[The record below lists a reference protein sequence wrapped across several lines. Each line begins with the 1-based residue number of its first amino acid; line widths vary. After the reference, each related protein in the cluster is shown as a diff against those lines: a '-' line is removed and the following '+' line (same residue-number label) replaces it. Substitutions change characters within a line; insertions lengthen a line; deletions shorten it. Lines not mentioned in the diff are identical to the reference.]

1 MLRRVAATGTAVA
14 ASATRSQVSWIGSSR
29 HILAG
34 AGLRRATMHMSTA
47 RQISG
52 SGRKATGSRWDSGG
66 WVFAVAV
73 VGGVAT
79 VAEARRTLVVYSEAG
94 KQVEPG
100 ARLDILRAQT
110 ALTTQAIGGTAA
122 EARGQSFAA
131 MVRLLVEERWLFAA
145 AAAAAVAAALTGLL
159 VPLATA
165 ELIGALARQ
174 TVGAVGL
181 VQLQG
186 PMQRVLALLAANGVL
201 TYAQAAVSAALGER
215 VGERLQKRA
224 LGALLRHELGLLDA
238 AQPGALV
245 TRTRADIGEVQA
257 AARALAQGLRATA
270 TVAGVAW
277 RLVRLSPALALTLG
291 AAAAAAYAGLAAY
304 GRELRVQQRGVRE
317 WEAVSAAVAA
327 EAVAHVAALRA
338 LGAEDAELGLCAAAR
353 TEQAARAR
361 RFGAHVGMFRALS
374 AFAGGAAVLAT
385 VQRGARLVATGVMG
399 ADDLVAFVLAA
410 QAAQSALDTLGRLA
424 AQMARAQAALG
435 RVAAVASLAPADG
448 VGGRRLK
455 HVDGH
460 VRFMDVDFRY
470 PTRPGAVLHGFSLD
484 VPAGQV
490 VALCGP
496 SGVGKSTVAL
506 LLQRLYE
513 PTRGEIWLD
522 ACPLALLDAA
532 WLRRQIAAVP
542 QDPAL
547 FSTTILENLR
557 MANPAADDAAVVQAC
572 RDANAHAFIERL
584 PAGYHTVV
592 GPRGALLS
600 GGQRQRLGIARAL
613 LRDPRIL
620 ILDEATSA
628 LDPDCERDVV
638 AALERLMRG
647 RTVLVIAHRLATIR
661 RADHIVV
668 MGRVPGHIVEQGT
681 HDTLIAR
688 RGAYARLYREMEQD
702 VEGSVE

>member
-1 MLRRVAATGTAVA
+1 
-14 ASATRSQVSWIGSSR
+14 
-29 HILAG
+29 
-34 AGLRRATMHMSTA
+34 
-47 RQISG
+47 
-52 SGRKATGSRWDSGG
+52 
-66 WVFAVAV
+66 
-73 VGGVAT
+73 
-79 VAEARRTLVVYSEAG
+79 
-94 KQVEPG
+94 
-100 ARLDILRAQT
+100 
-110 ALTTQAIGGTAA
+110 
-122 EARGQSFAA
+122 
-131 MVRLLVEERWLFAA
+131 
-145 AAAAAVAAALTGLL
+145 
-159 VPLATA
+159 
-165 ELIGALARQ
+165 
-174 TVGAVGL
+174 
-181 VQLQG
+181 
-186 PMQRVLALLAANGVL
+186 MQRVLALLAANGVL
-201 TYAQAAVSAALGER
+201 TYAQAAVAAALGER

-224 LGALLRHELGLLDA
+224 LGALVRHELGLLDA

-245 TRTRADIGEVQA
+245 TRTRADIAEVQA

-270 TVAGVAW
+270 TVVGVAW

-327 EAVAHVAALRA
+327 EA
-338 LGAEDAELGLCAAAR
+338 
-353 TEQAARAR
+353 
-361 RFGAHVGMFRALS
+361 
-374 AFAGGAAVLAT
+374 
-385 VQRGARLVATGVMG
+385 
-399 ADDLVAFVLAA
+399 
-410 QAAQSALDTLGRLA
+410 
-424 AQMARAQAALG
+424 AALG
-435 RVAAVASLAPADG
+435 RVAAVAALAPADG

-460 VRFMDVDFRY
+460 LRFMDVDFRY
-470 PTRPGAVLHGFSLD
+470 PTRPGAVLRGFSLD

-572 RDANAHAFIERL
+572 RDANAHEFIERL

-620 ILDEATSA
+620 VLDEATSA

-681 HDTLIAR
+681 HDSLIAR
-688 RGAYARLYREMEQD
+688 RGAYARLHREMEQD
-702 VEGSVE
+702 VGGSVE